1 MIHIS
6 GNSESSQPCVGV
18 IMLDTRFPRVRGDIG
33 NPATFDFPVRFS
45 VVKGASPERIVRHP
59 DPTLIDPFIQA
70 GRNLIQKGAVVIT
83 TSCGFLALFHNQLT
97 RALNVPVFSS
107 SLLQVHLAR
116 AVIPPHRKVGIIT
129 ACEPA
134 LTKEHLAA
142 IGIDDRGLI
151 TIGMEHSA
159 EFSSVFLGNK
169 PTLDQGRC
177 AAEMQAA
184 AAQLIQRHPDV
195 GAIVLECTNMPP
207 YSRVVQKA
215 AGGLPVFDV
224 VTMINYAWQVIRP
237 ENVGE
242 VPLSGIPG

>member
-1 MIHIS
+1 MFLLNILS
-6 GNSESSQPCVGV
+6 NYKC
-18 IMLDTRFPRVRGDIG
+18 
-33 NPATFDFPVRFS
+33 
-45 VVKGASPERIVRHP
+45 
-59 DPTLIDPFIQA
+59 PFIHRFFYPKSLTNKNDS
-70 GRNLIQKGAVVIT
+70 GIPLITITSDIPLALGIATVIT
-83 TSCGFLALFHNQLT
+83 NWSGGQMPGPNLRPHHPEDPPGPHRHRTGDH
-97 RALNVPVFSS
+97 RAACFQGPGEEPACPAADTLY
-107 SLLQVHLAR
+107 
-116 AVIPPHRKVGIIT
+116 RKVGIIT

-142 IGIDDRGLI
+142 IGLDDRGLI
-151 TIGMEHSA
+151 TIGMEHFP

-169 PTLDQGRC
+169 QTLDQGRC

-184 AAQLIQRHPDV
+184 TEQLIQRHPDV

-215 AGGLPVFDV
+215 TGGLPVFDV

-237 ENVGE
+237 ENVRE